1 MKILQ
6 LSVFII
12 CCTLFS
18 NCKKSSTADLITT
31 DPIPFVLPEITK
43 TFDIAYGT
51 LHAAQKVDVYT
62 PKAVAPFPVVVLIHG
77 GGWVQGDKMEYKTS
91 IKTEALLARGYAV
104 VAVNYRLSGVAKFPA
119 QIQDVKA
126 AVRWIRANAATYKFN
141 PNKIGAWG
149 GSAGGHLTAL
159 LATSGGIN
167 ALEDFTIGDA
177 TQSSKIQ
184 AAVDWFGP
192 TDFLQ
197 MDAQSVA
204 TNCGIGGHDF
214 ANSPESMLM
223 GFMIQTQPAKVQL
236 ANPITYITND
246 DPPIYIAH
254 GLGDCTVPRLQ
265 SQILYDALIVVKG
278 TTDVKLNMLAN
289 SGHGTGQF
297 ETAATNNLMID
308 FFDKYFK

>member
-1 MKILQ
+1 MKR
-6 LSVFII
+6 II
-12 CCTLFS
+12 YTLLICNFLFS
-18 NCKKSSTADLITT
+18 SCKKTNTT
-31 DPIPFVLPEITK
+31 DVITETAVPVVPERVVTK
-43 TFDIAYGT
+43 DIAYGT
-51 LHAAQKVDVYT
+51 LHAAQKMDIYL
-62 PKAVAPFPVVVLIHG
+62 PAALPPYPVVVLIHG
-77 GGWVQGDKMEYKTS
+77 GAWVSGDKQGYSGST
-91 IKTEALLARGYAV
+91 TLEALLSRGYAA
-104 VAVNYRLSGVAKFPA
+104 VAINYRLSSVAKYPA

-126 AVRWIRANAATYKFN
+126 AIRFLRANATTYKLN